1 MSGIMSYFGRR
12 DTKQSA
18 REAIIKL
25 RQQLVM
31 LEKKEHLLEREVD
44 QELKTAKANAVSNKA
59 LATTALKRKRAK
71 ETQLEQLRGQQM
83 QLQTQTDVLESTL
96 INIETVAAMKR
107 SSEAMQGLI
116 GGASASNVDATMA
129 QIAEQQEAA
138 KDISDMISKPLGDLD
153 GLDDEDILDE
163 LGMLEDEVLSERL
176 AGAEHVPLVMPEG
189 VAHRRKAPAVSMAED
204 DDEIAIRQMQAE
216 MGM

>member
-31 LEKKEHLLEREVD
+31 LEKKEHLLEKEVD

-96 INIETVAAMKR
+96 INIETVAAMKK

-138 KDISDMISKPLGDLD
+138 KEISDMISKPLGDVD
-153 GLDDEDILDE
+153 GLDDEDILVE

-176 AGAEHVPLVMPEG
+176 AGAEHVPMVMPDG
-189 VAHRRKAPAVSMAED
+189 VAHRREAPAVSMTED
-204 DDEIAIRQMQAE
+204 EDEIAIRQMQAE